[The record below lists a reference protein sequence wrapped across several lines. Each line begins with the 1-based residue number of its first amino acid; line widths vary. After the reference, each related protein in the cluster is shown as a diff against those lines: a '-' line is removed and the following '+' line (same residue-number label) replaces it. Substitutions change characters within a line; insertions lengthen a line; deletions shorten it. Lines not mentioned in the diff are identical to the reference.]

1 MLCTAAY
8 RYTGPP
14 AIDCFC
20 LNQVKRPINISLAAA
35 MATTVASEGF
45 GDIVSH
51 YLDKGI
57 VLIIA
62 DLLSLITVSSC
73 LVIKVPQI
81 NTIRENQSSKG
92 ISILGLCLELF
103 SYTVMMS
110 YNYSAGYDFLS
121 YMEYPVLLLQEYV
134 LIYYVFKYQDMLGK
148 RTQIFAVFYV
158 TIATLIYLK
167 LFPIIV
173 LTFLVPFCTPIGAT
187 SKVLQ
192 LLAILRT
199 KDASSVSR
207 TTWALSAFTNM
218 TRIYTVF
225 VQSQDWILLS
235 NFLISTC
242 LSSSVFAA
250 ACVYKQKT
258 KTA

>member
-1 MLCTAAY
+1 MVGAL
-8 RYTGPP
+8 G
-14 AIDCFC
+14 DF
-20 LNQVKRPINISLAAA
+20 L
-35 MATTVASEGF
+35 SE
-45 GDIVSH
+45 
-51 YLDKGI
+51 YLERGL
-57 VLIIA
+57 VLVIA

-81 NTIRENQSSKG
+81 NTIRANESSKG
-92 ISILGLCLELF
+92 ISVLGLCLELF
-103 SYTVMMS
+103 SYTVMLS
-110 YNYSAGYDFLS
+110 YNYTSGYDFLS

-134 LIYYVFKYQDMLGK
+134 LIFYAFKYQDLLGK
-148 RTQIFAVFYV
+148 RTQVVAVLYGILV
-158 TIATLIYLK
+158 TLIYLK
-167 LFPIIV
+167 LFPIII

-225 VQSQDWILLS
+225 FQSHDWMLLS
-235 NFLISTC
+235 NFLISTF
-242 LSSSVFAA
+242 LSASVFAA
-250 ACVYKQKT
+250 ACFYKKKT
-258 KTA
+258 TKAD

>member
-1 MLCTAAY
+1 MSGAL
-8 RYTGPP
+8 GE
-14 AIDCFC
+14 
-20 LNQVKRPINISLAAA
+20 V
-35 MATTVASEGF
+35 VSE
-45 GDIVSH
+45 
-51 YLDKGI
+51 YLERGL
-57 VLIIA
+57 VLVIA

-81 NTIRENQSSKG
+81 NTIRANESSKG
-92 ISILGLCLELF
+92 ISVLGLCLELF
-103 SYTVMMS
+103 SYTVMLS
-110 YNYSAGYDFLS
+110 YNYTSGYDFLS

-134 LIYYVFKYQDMLGK
+134 LIYYAFKYQDLLGK
-148 RTQIFAVFYV
+148 RTQVVAILYSIV
-158 TIATLIYLK
+158 ATLIYLK
-167 LFPIIV
+167 LFPIII

-225 VQSQDWILLS
+225 FQSHDWMLLS
-235 NFLISTC
+235 NFLISTF
-242 LSSSVFAA
+242 LSASVFGA
-250 ACVYKQKT
+250 ACFYKK
-258 KTA
+258 KAKAE